1 MILYFLFLISKQM
14 IILRQQE
21 KDYSKVGE
29 WMAKRAI
36 RHGRHDIAEAGI
48 NAWRKTKDPKTK
60 EEILK
65 VVKDAKETM
74 REKKNAGM
82 TGSTAV
88 WARNKNGQVTS
99 KLERLGNK

>member
-1 MILYFLFLISKQM
+1 M

-29 WMAKRAI
+29 WMAKRAVK
-36 RHGRHDIAEAGI
+36 HGRHDIAKAGI
-48 NAWRKTKDPKTK
+48 SAWRKTRDPKTK

-65 VVKDAKETM
+65 VVKDANETM

-82 TGSTAV
+82 TGGTAV

-99 KLERLGNK
+99 RLERLGNK